1 MFTKGS
7 ESAKA
12 LTKVLTNQS
21 DAAPEDMESGLD
33 VIVLP
38 NHRNFNILQIVIKV
52 NFQTIGKYSDCDNLF
67 LIRKGYRVS
76 Q

>member
-7 ESAKA
+7 ESVKA

-21 DAAPEDMESGLD
+21 DAGPEDMESGLD

-38 NHRNFNILQIVIKV
+38 NHRNFNISQII
-52 NFQTIGKYSDCDNLF
+52 INLLK
-67 LIRKGYRVS
+67 LIFKL
-76 Q
+76 